1 MSVEQIHIQG
11 VSGRKEKGYSK
22 ETSEQNITSEKT
34 GYLSH
39 ILKGDWKF
47 SGIKRDEII
56 EQAERDHKGHKMMKS
71 SKIKAEYSIYLEC
84 HFFML

>member
-1 MSVEQIHIQG
+1 MKKQNVMSVEQIHKQG
-11 VSGRKEKGYSK
+11 VSGRKEKGCSK

-47 SGIKRDEII
+47 SDIKGLKLLNK
-56 EQAERDHKGHKMMKS
+56 QKGT
-71 SKIKAEYSIYLEC
+71 IKDIK
-84 HFFML
+84 